1 MRDKKR
7 KLAMSK
13 KNIWYLPGPFHRYSE
28 DIKALAKASG
38 LRIVDASVTE
48 SREDAAD
55 DVPDVTIKELPKVLL
70 IGGGNSSVDIDAFRA
85 ELESVGLIVESFA
98 EQALARPEGDL
109 GPIADRLFQVFEA
122 VNAGVESL
130 IRERDGE
137 VEKAQNLQRKLDELV
152 AQTAQGRQV
161 SGEEREAKEVA
172 ELKAKLDA
180 SNVTYRANA
189 SKESLQKQVDEL
201 PKA

>member
-1 MRDKKR
+1 
-7 KLAMSK
+7 MSN
-13 KNIWYLPGPFHRYSE
+13 KNIWYLPGPFHQYQE
-28 DIKALAKASG
+28 DVKALAKASG

-55 DVPDVTIKELPKVLL
+55 DVPDVTIKDVPTVLL

-98 EQALARPEGDL
+98 DQELARPDGEL
-109 GPIADRLFQVFEA
+109 GPIADRLFQVFET

-137 VEKAQNLQRKLDELV
+137 VEKVKALQLQVDDLLQQVDK
-152 AQTAQGRQV
+152 AGRGDADANEI
-161 SGEEREAKEVA
+161 SD
-172 ELKAKLDA
+172 LKAKLDEA
-180 SNVTYRANA
+180 KVPYRANA
-189 SKESLQKQVDEL
+189 SKESLEKLVADL

>member
-1 MRDKKR
+1 
-7 KLAMSK
+7 MSK

-85 ELESVGLIVESFA
+85 ELETVGLIVESFA
-98 EQALARPEGDL
+98 DQALVRPEGDL

-137 VEKAQNLQRKLDELV
+137 VEKVKALQLQLDGLL
-152 AQTAQGRQV
+152 QQV
-161 SGEEREAKEVA
+161 DKAGQVDAEAKETA
-172 ELKAKLDA
+172 DLKAKLDEA
-180 SNVTYRANA
+180 KVPYRANA
-189 SKESLQKQVDEL
+189 SKESLEKLVADL

>member
-1 MRDKKR
+1 
-7 KLAMSK
+7 MSN
-13 KNIWYLPGPFHRYSE
+13 KNIWYLSGPFHQYQE
-28 DIKALAKASG
+28 DVKAMAKANG

-55 DVPDVTIKELPKVLL
+55 DVPDVTVKEVPKVLL
-70 IGGGNSSVDIDAFRA
+70 IDGGNSSINIDAFRA

-98 EQALARPEGDL
+98 DQALVRPEGDL

-137 VEKAQNLQRKLDELV
+137 VEKVKTLQLQVDELL
-152 AQTAQGRQV
+152 QQV
-161 SGEEREAKEVA
+161 DKAGQVDAEAKEIA
-172 ELKAKLDA
+172 GLKAALDDA
-180 SNVTYRANA
+180 KVPYRANA
-189 SKESLQKQVDEL
+189 SKESLEKLVADL

>member
-1 MRDKKR
+1 
-7 KLAMSK
+7 MSN
-13 KNIWYLPGPFHRYSE
+13 KNIWYLPGPFHQYQE
-28 DIKALAKASG
+28 DVKALAKANG
-38 LRIVDASVTE
+38 LRIVDASVTQ

-55 DVPDVTIKELPKVLL
+55 DVPDVTVKEVPKVLL
-70 IGGGNSSVDIDAFRA
+70 IDGGSSSIDIDAFRA

-98 EQALARPEGDL
+98 DQALARPEGEL

-137 VEKAQNLQRKLDELV
+137 VAKVKALQLQVDDLLQQIDK
-152 AQTAQGRQV
+152 AGR
-161 SGEEREAKEVA
+161 EDADAKEVA
-172 ELKAKLDA
+172 DLKAKLDKA
-180 SNVTYRANA
+180 KVPYRANA
-189 SKESLQKQVDEL
+189 SKESLEKLVADL

>member
-1 MRDKKR
+1 
-7 KLAMSK
+7 MSN
-13 KNIWYLPGPFHRYSE
+13 KNIWYLPGPFHQYQE
-28 DIKALAKASG
+28 DVKALAKASG

-55 DVPDVTIKELPKVLL
+55 EVPEVTIKEQPTVLL
-70 IGGGNSSVDIDAFRA
+70 IDGGNSSVNIDAFRA

-98 EQALARPEGDL
+98 DQALVRPEGDL

-137 VEKAQNLQRKLDELV
+137 AEKVRVLQLQVDDLLQQAAKARLDD
-152 AQTAQGRQV
+152 
-161 SGEEREAKEVA
+161 SDAKDIA
-172 ELKAKLDA
+172 ELKAKLDEA
-180 SNVTYRANA
+180 KVPYRANA
-189 SKESLQKQVDEL
+189 SKESLEKLVADL

>member
-1 MRDKKR
+1 MI
-7 KLAMSK
+7 MSN
-13 KNIWYLPGPFHRYSE
+13 KNIWYLPGPFHQYQE
-28 DIKALAKASG
+28 DVKALAKDHG
-38 LRIVDASVTE
+38 LRIIDASATE

-55 DVPDVTIKELPKVLL
+55 EVPDVTVKELPTVLL
-70 IGGGNSSVDIDAFRA
+70 IDGGNSSINIDAFRA

-98 EQALARPEGDL
+98 GQALVRPKGDL

-137 VEKAQNLQRKLDELV
+137 TEKVKTLQLQVDDLLQQADKV
-152 AQTAQGRQV
+152 GR
-161 SGEEREAKEVA
+161 EDAEAKEIA
-172 ELKAKLDA
+172 DLKAKLDDA
-180 SNVTYRANA
+180 KVPYRANA
-189 SKESLQKQVDEL
+189 SKESLEKLVADL

>member
-1 MRDKKR
+1 
-7 KLAMSK
+7 MSN
-13 KNIWYLPGPFHRYSE
+13 KNIWYLPGPFHQYQE
-28 DIKALAKASG
+28 DVKALAKASG

-48 SREDAAD
+48 SRQDAAGE
-55 DVPDVTIKELPKVLL
+55 VPEVTIKEQPTVLL
-70 IGGGNSSVDIDAFRA
+70 IDGGNSSINIDAFRA

-98 EQALARPEGDL
+98 DQSLVRPEGEL

-137 VEKAQNLQRKLDELV
+137 VEKVKALQM
-152 AQTAQGRQV
+152 QV
-161 SGEEREAKEVA
+161 DGLLQQVDKAGQVDAEAKEIA
-172 ELKAKLDA
+172 DLKAKLDEA
-180 SNVTYRANA
+180 KVPYRANA
-189 SKESLQKQVDEL
+189 SKESLEKLVADL

>member
-1 MRDKKR
+1 
-7 KLAMSK
+7 MSN
-13 KNIWYLPGPFHRYSE
+13 KNIWYLPGPFHQYQE
-28 DIKALAKASG
+28 DVKALAKASG

-55 DVPDVTIKELPKVLL
+55 EVPDVTVKELPKVLL
-70 IGGGNSSVDIDAFRA
+70 IDGGSSSIDIDAFRA

-98 EQALARPEGDL
+98 DQALVRPEGDL

-137 VEKAQNLQRKLDELV
+137 VEKVKALQLQVDDLLQQADKAGQV
-152 AQTAQGRQV
+152 AT
-161 SGEEREAKEVA
+161 EAKEITD
-172 ELKAKLDA
+172 LKAKLDEA
-180 SNVTYRANA
+180 KVPYRANA
-189 SKESLQKQVDEL
+189 SKESLEKLVADL
-201 PKA
+201 SKA

>member
-1 MRDKKR
+1 
-7 KLAMSK
+7 MSN
-13 KNIWYLPGPFHRYSE
+13 KNIWYLPGPFHQYQE
-28 DIKALAKASG
+28 NVKALAKANG

-48 SREDAAD
+48 SRENAAD
-55 DVPDVTIKELPKVLL
+55 DVPDVTVKEVPKVLL
-70 IGGGNSSVDIDAFRA
+70 IDGGNSSVNIDAFRA

-98 EQALARPEGDL
+98 DQALVRPEGEL

-137 VEKAQNLQRKLDELV
+137 VEKVKALQLQVDGLLQQVDK
-152 AQTAQGRQV
+152 AGR
-161 SGEEREAKEVA
+161 EDAEAKEIA
-172 ELKAKLDA
+172 DLKAKLDEA
-180 SNVTYRANA
+180 KVPYRANA
-189 SKESLQKQVDEL
+189 SKESLEKLVTDL

>member
-1 MRDKKR
+1 
-7 KLAMSK
+7 MSN
-13 KNIWYLPGPFHRYSE
+13 KNIWYLPGPFHQYQE
-28 DIKALAKASG
+28 DVKALAKANG

-48 SREDAAD
+48 SREDAAEE
-55 DVPDVTIKELPKVLL
+55 VPEVTIKEQPTVLL
-70 IGGGNSSVDIDAFRA
+70 IDVGNSSVNIDAFRA

-98 EQALARPEGDL
+98 DQSLVRPEGEL

-137 VEKAQNLQRKLDELV
+137 AEKVKALQLQVDGLLQQADKARLDDPD
-152 AQTAQGRQV
+152 
-161 SGEEREAKEVA
+161 AKEIA
-172 ELKAKLDA
+172 DLKAKLDEA
-180 SNVTYRANA
+180 KVPYRANA
-189 SKESLQKQVDEL
+189 SKESLEKLVADL